1 MAERAEV
8 AINTNG
14 TIVPTQA
21 GLDVTSNFVN
31 NSSVESEN
39 TNDNH
44 AYSHVHN
51 QGQLGEMRDNADDN
65 FRFLLEACY
74 PDTQG

>member
-8 AINTNG
+8 AIITNG

-21 GLDVTSNFVN
+21 GLDANSNFVN

-44 AYSHVHN
+44 TYSHTLD
-51 QGQLGEMRDNADDN
+51 QGELGQIRDNAKDD
-65 FRFLLEACY
+65 FRFLLETCY
-74 PDTQG
+74 PES